1 MKQTIEE
8 LTLKFMEIKKQ
19 NWIESSSHGKGNV
32 GITFEN
38 LIGKERENF
47 PIADYNGIE
56 IKTSL
61 KHTGRLNLNLFS
73 ATFDGPYIYG
83 IQYLKNQYGWSD
95 KELKEYKIF
104 YATISATKLTKVNNH
119 YFMKLEIDYF
129 YKKIYLIIL
138 DKNKKLIEKS
148 CFWNFRT
155 LKEKLDKKIKYLA
168 FIEAEKKYEYNKK
181 YFRYTKIDFY
191 KIKNFST
198 FLSLI
203 ETGDIKISFNAG
215 VYKKGNKYGQTY
227 DHGTNFEIKK
237 ENITKLYDHI

>member
-104 YATISATKLTKVNNH
+104 
-119 YFMKLEIDYF
+119 
-129 YKKIYLIIL
+129 
-138 DKNKKLIEKS
+138 
-148 CFWNFRT
+148 
-155 LKEKLDKKIKYLA
+155 
-168 FIEAEKKYEYNKK
+168 
-181 YFRYTKIDFY
+181 
-191 KIKNFST
+191 
-198 FLSLI
+198 
-203 ETGDIKISFNAG
+203 
-215 VYKKGNKYGQTY
+215 
-227 DHGTNFEIKK
+227 
-237 ENITKLYDHI
+237 

>member
-155 LKEKLDKKIKYLA
+155 LKEKKNKI
-168 FIEAEKKYEYNKK
+168 FG
-181 YFRYTKIDFY
+181 FY
-191 KIKNFST
+191 
-198 FLSLI
+198 
-203 ETGDIKISFNAG
+203 
-215 VYKKGNKYGQTY
+215 
-227 DHGTNFEIKK
+227 
-237 ENITKLYDHI
+237 

>member
-1 MKQTIEE
+1 MQENIEE
-8 LTLKFMEIKKQ
+8 LMLKFMKIKNL
-19 NWIESSSHGKGNV
+19 NWIEGTSHGKGNV

-61 KHTGRLNLNLFS
+61 KYNSRLNLNLFS

-83 IQYLKNQYGWSD
+83 IQYLKNQYGWND
-95 KELKEYKIF
+95 KKLPNYKIF
-104 YATISATKLTKVNNH
+104 YATVSATKLTQVNTH

-129 YKKIYLIIL
+129 SKKIYLVIF
-138 DKNKKLIEKS
+138 DKKKKTLEKS
-148 CFWNFRT
+148 CFWNFTT
-155 LKEKLDKKIKYLA
+155 LKEKLDNKIKYLA
-168 FIEAEKKYEYNKK
+168 FIEAEKKYVYNKT

-191 KIKNFST
+191 KLKDFST

-203 ETGDIKISFNAG
+203 ETGDIKISFNIG
-215 VYKKGNKYGQTY
+215 IYKKGNKYGQTY
-227 DHGTNFEIKK
+227 NHGTNFEIRKDK
-237 ENITKLYDHI
+237 ISKLYNHI

>member
-168 FIEAEKKYEYNKK
+168 FIEAEKN
-181 YFRYTKIDFY
+181 T
-191 KIKNFST
+191 
-198 FLSLI
+198 
-203 ETGDIKISFNAG
+203 
-215 VYKKGNKYGQTY
+215 
-227 DHGTNFEIKK
+227 
-237 ENITKLYDHI
+237 NITKHILDIQRLTFIKLKTLAHFYH

>member
-104 YATISATKLTKVNNH
+104 YATISATKLTKV
-119 YFMKLEIDYF
+119 
-129 YKKIYLIIL
+129 KIG
-138 DKNKKLIEKS
+138 
-148 CFWNFRT
+148 R
-155 LKEKLDKKIKYLA
+155 A
-168 FIEAEKKYEYNKK
+168 H
-181 YFRYTKIDFY
+181 
-191 KIKNFST
+191 
-198 FLSLI
+198 
-203 ETGDIKISFNAG
+203 
-215 VYKKGNKYGQTY
+215 V
-227 DHGTNFEIKK
+227 
-237 ENITKLYDHI
+237 

>member
-119 YFMKLEIDYF
+119 YFMKLEIDYY

-168 FIEAEKKYEYNKK
+168 FIEAEKN
-181 YFRYTKIDFY
+181 T
-191 KIKNFST
+191 
-198 FLSLI
+198 
-203 ETGDIKISFNAG
+203 
-215 VYKKGNKYGQTY
+215 
-227 DHGTNFEIKK
+227 
-237 ENITKLYDHI
+237 NITKHILDIQRLTFIKLKTLAHFYH